1 MIILGIADLG
11 INLPVLIAQL
21 VNFTILLVV
30 LRLVAW
36 GPLTKMLDERRE
48 RIRES
53 LSAADA
59 AKAQVAE
66 SERRV
71 QEQVETGRRE
81 AQNLIAQ
88 AQEIS
93 NRIQAD
99 ARTQAQADA
108 EATLARARNE
118 IQLERDTAIADRRKE
133 FADFFRG
140 TRIGI
145 IHRQHADA
153 TRCPQAD
160 GVTETVKE
168 RQAREHAVFAF
179 EIDAAIE
186 RVRIRRDIPVRQH
199 HTFRLAGTAAAED
212 NRQ

>member
-11 INLPVLIAQL
+11 INLPVLIAQF

-36 GPLTKMLDERRE
+36 GPITKMLDDRKE

-53 LSAADA
+53 LSAAEA
-59 AKAQVAE
+59 AKTQVAE

-71 QEQVETGRRE
+71 QEQVEAGRRE

-93 NRIQAD
+93 TRIQAD
-99 ARTQAQADA
+99 ARVQAQADA

-118 IQLERDTAIADRRKE
+118 IQQERDTAIADLRKE
-133 FADFFRG
+133 FADL
-140 TRIGI
+140 TIS
-145 IHRQHADA
+145 
-153 TRCPQAD
+153 
-160 GVTETVKE
+160 
-168 RQAREHAVFAF
+168 
-179 EIDAAIE
+179 
-186 RVRIRRDIPVRQH
+186 
-199 HTFRLAGTAAAED
+199 AAEKVITTSLD
-212 NRQ
+212 KNAHKRLIDEALAQSSFREKN

>member
-1 MIILGIADLG
+1 MVILGIADLG

-53 LSAADA
+53 LSAADQ

-66 SERRV
+66 SERQV
-71 QEQVETGRRE
+71 QEQVEAGRRD

-88 AQEIS
+88 SQEIAA
-93 NRIQAD
+93 RIQAD

-108 EATLARARNE
+108 DAMLARARNE
-118 IQLERDTAIADRRKE
+118 IQLERDTAIADLRKE
-133 FADFFRG
+133 FADL
-140 TRIGI
+140 TIS
-145 IHRQHADA
+145 
-153 TRCPQAD
+153 
-160 GVTETVKE
+160 
-168 RQAREHAVFAF
+168 
-179 EIDAAIE
+179 
-186 RVRIRRDIPVRQH
+186 
-199 HTFRLAGTAAAED
+199 AAEKVINSSLD
-212 NRQ
+212 RNAHKRLIDEALAQSSFREKN